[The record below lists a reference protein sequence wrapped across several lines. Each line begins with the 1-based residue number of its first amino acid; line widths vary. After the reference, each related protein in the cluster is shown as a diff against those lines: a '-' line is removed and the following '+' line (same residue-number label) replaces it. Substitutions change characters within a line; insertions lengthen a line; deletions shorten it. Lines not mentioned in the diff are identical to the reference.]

1 MKLHQKILIHAL
13 LGHLLLFTFLGALL
27 YLGIKQ
33 TLETELIKETRA
45 TANAI
50 FNNLY
55 QGMLKGFTKKEL
67 DALVSGFKQQD
78 QRVVLHLEKGTLERA
93 LREFKERGEVEK
105 GRGYITYR
113 YPFMASSVCL
123 SCHKVKEGDILALL
137 EIRLSYEETLNT
149 ALRLLAW
156 LFFIST
162 FLILF
167 GVYLVGRHQ
176 ARYLSLPLQALKD
189 RISRAEKFEEL
200 VEEKN
205 QAPIPSTGID
215 EVDAFSYALE
225 DFIQRVK
232 KLAVDKEIFE
242 FEIRLLERF
251 IITSEVVKDW
261 KYYLKSLIIEVN
273 KLLYAPVFFAFFYVE
288 EEVYAV
294 EVFWYQNPSK
304 GLQEHFEEKIKER
317 VKKRF
322 ITNDLKFVHNIINED
337 VALSAEDELFL
348 KTRELFLDQPKIGG
362 IVGIGLAVKELT
374 ETQEIA
380 LEAVLTSLL
389 NVTGTVRAISKF
401 TKELEFY
408 ATRDPLTLLYNQRVF
423 WELLQY
429 EVERAK
435 RYDYKF
441 AVLVVDLDNF
451 KFINDT
457 YGHAFGDVFLQSVA
471 RTLEKEKR
479 KGDILARYGGDEF
492 TLILPMCDL
501 PQAYSVAERIR
512 SAINNLKL
520 EAPDRKQVNLT
531 CSVGVAIFPDHAETA
546 QDLFI
551 LADTLMYRAKEVGK
565 NSVVVATTE
574 DLVSAQKKEKEMV
587 FILKEALENKKVVP
601 YFQPIYDLRSGKIFA
616 CELLARL
623 VFDGEVLPAG
633 KFIPTAEK
641 LGLITEIDYLTI
653 EKALALTK
661 EKAYQGYVFINLSP
675 KALIVRQFI
684 DRVLKLVRDADFPPE
699 NIVFELTEREAVKNI
714 SLLQDFLKL
723 LQLSGFKFCIDD
735 FGSGFSSFQYIKH
748 FLVNFVKLEGEFV
761 VGLSQR
767 SLVDSAIVESV
778 LSLCQRLNIRVI
790 AEYVENE
797 EILIILRNLGVPF
810 GQGYFLG
817 KPSPDLNFPDLAI
830 R

>member
-1 MKLHQKILIHAL
+1 MKLHQKILIHSL
-13 LGHLLLFTFLGALL
+13 LGHLLLFSFLGALL

-33 TLETELIKETRA
+33 TIETELIRQSQA

-67 DALVSGFKQQD
+67 DALVLGFKQND

-93 LREFKERGEVEK
+93 LRELKEKGEVVK

-113 YPFMASSVCL
+113 YPIMASSGCL

-149 ALRLLAW
+149 TLRLLAW

-167 GVYLVGRHQ
+167 GVYLIGRRQ
-176 ARYLSLPLQALKD
+176 ARHLSLPLQALKD

-200 VEEKN
+200 VEEKTRT
-205 QAPIPSTGID
+205 PIPSTGID
-215 EVDAFSYALE
+215 EVDAFSSALE

-242 FEIRLLERF
+242 FDIKLLERF

-322 ITNDLKFVHNIINED
+322 IPNELKFVHNIINED
-337 VALSAEDELFL
+337 VPLSSEEELFL

-362 IVGIGLAVKELT
+362 VVGIGLAVKELT

-408 ATRDPLTLLYNQRVF
+408 ATRDPLTLLYNQRLF
-423 WELLQY
+423 WELLHY

-531 CSVGVAIFPDHAETA
+531 CSVGVAIFPDHAENA
-546 QDLFI
+546 QNLF
-551 LADTLMYRAKEVGK
+551 
-565 NSVVVATTE
+565 N
-574 DLVSAQKKEKEMV
+574 
-587 FILKEALENKKVVP
+587 P
-601 YFQPIYDLRSGKIFA
+601 
-616 CELLARL
+616 C
-623 VFDGEVLPAG
+623 
-633 KFIPTAEK
+633 
-641 LGLITEIDYLTI
+641 
-653 EKALALTK
+653 
-661 EKAYQGYVFINLSP
+661 
-675 KALIVRQFI
+675 
-684 DRVLKLVRDADFPPE
+684 
-699 NIVFELTEREAVKNI
+699 
-714 SLLQDFLKL
+714 
-723 LQLSGFKFCIDD
+723 
-735 FGSGFSSFQYIKH
+735 
-748 FLVNFVKLEGEFV
+748 
-761 VGLSQR
+761 
-767 SLVDSAIVESV
+767 
-778 LSLCQRLNIRVI
+778 
-790 AEYVENE
+790 
-797 EILIILRNLGVPF
+797 
-810 GQGYFLG
+810 
-817 KPSPDLNFPDLAI
+817 
-830 R
+830 

>member
-623 VFDGEVLPAG
+623 VVDGEVLPAG

-653 EKALALTK
+653 EKALALAK

-684 DRVLKLVRDADFPPE
+684 ERVLKLVRDADFPPE

-735 FGSGFSSFQYIKH
+735 FGSGFSSFHYIKH

>member
-27 YLGIKQ
+27 FLGLKQ
-33 TLETELIKETRA
+33 TLETELIKQSRA

-67 DALVSGFKQQD
+67 DALVLGFNQQD
-78 QRVVLHLEKGTLERA
+78 QMVVLHLERGTLERA
-93 LREFKERGEVEK
+93 LRELKEKGEVEK
-105 GRGYITYR
+105 GRGYTTYR

-123 SCHKVKEGDILALL
+123 SCHKVKEGDILAFL

-162 FLILF
+162 FLIVF
-167 GVYLVGRHQ
+167 GVYLIGRLQ

-189 RISRAEKFEEL
+189 RIARAEKFEEL
-200 VEEKN
+200 VEEKT
-205 QAPIPSTGID
+205 QAPIPSIGID
-215 EVDAFSYALE
+215 EVDNFSSAFE

-261 KYYLKSLIIEVN
+261 RYYLKSLIIEVN

-288 EEVYAV
+288 DEVYDV

-304 GLQEHFEEKIKER
+304 DLQEHFEKIIEER

-322 ITNDLKFVHNIINED
+322 IPNDLKFVHNIINED
-337 VALSAEDELFL
+337 VNLSAEEELFL
-348 KTRELFLDQPKIGG
+348 KTKELFLDQPKIGG

-451 KFINDT
+451 NFINDT

-492 TLILPMCDL
+492 TFILPMCDL

-512 SAINNLKL
+512 SAINNLKI

-531 CSVGVAIFPDHAETA
+531 CSVGVAIFPDHAENA

-551 LADTLMYRAKEVGK
+551 LADTLMYRAKETGK
-565 NSVVVATTE
+565 NSVVIATTE
-574 DLVSAQKKEKEMV
+574 DLFSAQKKEKEMV
-587 FILKEALENKKVVP
+587 FILKEALEKKKIVP
-601 YFQPIYDLRSGKIFA
+601 YFQPIYDLRSGKLFA

-623 VFDGEVLPAG
+623 VVDGEVLPAG

-641 LGLITEIDYLTI
+641 LGLIAELDYLTI
-653 EKALALTK
+653 EKALALAK
-661 EKAYQGYVFINLSP
+661 EKAYKGYFFINLSP
-675 KALIVRQFI
+675 KVFIVRQFI

-748 FLVNFVKLEGEFV
+748 FLVNFVKLEGDFV

-778 LSLCQRLNIRVI
+778 LSLCQRLNIRVV

-817 KPSPDLNFPDLAI
+817 KPSPDLNFSDLAI

>member
-13 LGHLLLFTFLGALL
+13 LGHLLLFTFLGAVLF
-27 YLGIKQ
+27 LGIKQ
-33 TLETELIKETRA
+33 TIETELIRQSQA

-67 DALVSGFKQQD
+67 DALVSGFKQND
-78 QRVVLHLEKGTLERA
+78 QRVVLHLERGTLERA
-93 LREFKERGEVEK
+93 LRELKEKGEVVE

-113 YPFMASSVCL
+113 YPIMASSVCL

-137 EIRLSYEETLNT
+137 EVRLSYEETLNGV
-149 ALRLLAW
+149 LRLLAW

-167 GVYLVGRHQ
+167 GIYLIGRRQ
-176 ARYLSLPLQALKD
+176 ARYLSKPLQALKD
-189 RISRAEKFEEL
+189 RIARAEKFEEL
-200 VEEKN
+200 VEEKTR
-205 QAPIPSTGID
+205 APIPSTGID
-215 EVDAFSYALE
+215 EVDAFSSALE

-232 KLAVDKEIFE
+232 KLAVDREIFE

-261 KYYLKSLIIEVN
+261 KYYIESLIIEVN
-273 KLLYAPVFFAFFYVE
+273 KILYAPVFFAFFYVE

-304 GLQEHFEEKIKER
+304 ELKEHFEEKIKER

-322 ITNDLKFVHNIINED
+322 IPDELKFVHNIINED
-337 VALSAEDELFL
+337 VALSADEELFL
-348 KTRELFLDQPKIGG
+348 KTKELFLDQPKIGG

-401 TKELEFY
+401 TKEIEFY

-512 SAINNLKL
+512 SAINNLKV

-531 CSVGVAIFPDHAETA
+531 CSVGVAIFPDHAENA

-565 NSVVVATTE
+565 NAVVVATTE

-587 FILKEALENKKVVP
+587 FILKDALENKKIVP

-623 VFDGEVLPAG
+623 VVDGEVLPAG

-653 EKALALTK
+653 EKALALAK
-661 EKAYQGYVFINLSP
+661 EKAYQGYLFINLSP

-684 DRVLKLVRDADFPPE
+684 DRVLKLVRDSDFPPE

-767 SLVDSAIVESV
+767 SLVDSAIVESA

>member
-13 LGHLLLFTFLGALL
+13 LGHLFLFTFLGAVL

-33 TLETELIKETRA
+33 VLETELIKQSRA

-67 DALVSGFKQQD
+67 DALVSGFHQND
-78 QRVVLHLEKGTLERA
+78 QMVVLHLEKGTLERA
-93 LREFKERGEVEK
+93 LRELKEKGEVVK

-113 YPFMASSVCL
+113 YPIMASSVCL

-149 ALRLLAW
+149 TLRLLAW

-167 GVYLVGRHQ
+167 GVYLIGRRQ
-176 ARYLSLPLQALKD
+176 ARHLSLPLQALKD

-200 VEEKN
+200 MEEKTR
-205 QAPIPSTGID
+205 APIPSTGID

-261 KYYLKSLIIEVN
+261 KYYIKSLIIEVN
-273 KLLYAPVFFAFFYVE
+273 KLFYAPLFFAFFYVE

-294 EVFWYQNPSK
+294 EVFWYQNPSRK
-304 GLQEHFEEKIKER
+304 LQEHFEEKIEER

-322 ITNDLKFVHNIINED
+322 IFNKLKFVHNIINED
-337 VALSAEDELFL
+337 VPLSAEEEIFL
-348 KTRELFLDQPKIGG
+348 KTKELFLDQPKIGG

-389 NVTGTVRAISKF
+389 NVTGTVKAISKF

-471 RTLEKEKR
+471 RTLEGLKR
-479 KGDILARYGGDEF
+479 KGDVLARYGGDEF

-512 SAINNLKL
+512 SAINNLKV
-520 EAPDRKQVNLT
+520 EAPDRKHVNLT
-531 CSVGVAIFPDHAETA
+531 CSVGVAIFPDHAENA

-551 LADTLMYRAKEVGK
+551 LADTLMYRAKETGK
-565 NSVVVATTE
+565 NAVVIATTE

-587 FILKEALENKKVVP
+587 FILKEALEKKKIVP

-616 CELLARL
+616 CELLARI
-623 VFDGEVLPAG
+623 VVDGEVLPAG
-633 KFIPTAEK
+633 RFIPTAEK
-641 LGLITEIDYLTI
+641 LGLIAELDYLNI
-653 EKALALTK
+653 EKALVLAK
-661 EKAYQGYVFINLSP
+661 EKAYKGYLFINLSP
-675 KALIVRQFI
+675 KVLVVRQFL
-684 DRVLKLVRDADFPPE
+684 DRVLKLVRDTDFPPE

-714 SLLQDFLKL
+714 KLLQDFLKL

-778 LSLCQRLNIRVI
+778 LSLCQRLNIKVI

-797 EILIILRNLGVPF
+797 EILIMLRNLGVPF

-817 KPSPDLNFPDLAI
+817 KPSPDLNFPDLDI

>member
-27 YLGIKQ
+27 YLGLKQ
-33 TLETELIKETRA
+33 TLETILIKETQA

-653 EKALALTK
+653 EKALALAK

-684 DRVLKLVRDADFPPE
+684 ERVLKLVRDADFPPE

-735 FGSGFSSFQYIKH
+735 FGSGFSSFHYIKH

>member
-1 MKLHQKILIHAL
+1 MKLHQKILIHSL
-13 LGHLLLFTFLGALL
+13 LGHLLLFSFLGALL

-33 TLETELIKETRA
+33 TIETELIRQSQA

-67 DALVSGFKQQD
+67 DALVLGFKQND

-93 LREFKERGEVEK
+93 LRELKEKGEVVK

-113 YPFMASSVCL
+113 YPIMASSGCL

-149 ALRLLAW
+149 TLRLLVW

-167 GVYLVGRHQ
+167 GVYLIGRRQ
-176 ARYLSLPLQALKD
+176 ARHLSLPLQALKD

-200 VEEKN
+200 VEEKTRT
-205 QAPIPSTGID
+205 PIPSTGID
-215 EVDAFSYALE
+215 EVDAFSSALE

-242 FEIRLLERF
+242 FDIKLLERF

-322 ITNDLKFVHNIINED
+322 IPNELKFVHNIINED
-337 VALSAEDELFL
+337 VPLSSEEELFL

-362 IVGIGLAVKELT
+362 VVGIGLAVKELT

-408 ATRDPLTLLYNQRVF
+408 ATRDPLTLLYNQRLF
-423 WELLQY
+423 WELLHY

-531 CSVGVAIFPDHAETA
+531 CSVGVAIFPDHAENA
-546 QDLFI
+546 QNLFI

-587 FILKEALENKKVVP
+587 FILKEALENKKIVP

-616 CELLARL
+616 CELLARI
-623 VFDGEVLPAG
+623 VVDGEVLPAG

-653 EKALALTK
+653 EKALALSK

-684 DRVLKLVRDADFPPE
+684 ERVLKLVRDSDFPPE

-735 FGSGFSSFQYIKH
+735 FGSGFSSFHYIKH

>member
-1 MKLHQKILIHAL
+1 M
-13 LGHLLLFTFLGALL
+13 
-27 YLGIKQ
+27 
-33 TLETELIKETRA
+33 
-45 TANAI
+45 
-50 FNNLY
+50 
-55 QGMLKGFTKKEL
+55 
-67 DALVSGFKQQD
+67 
-78 QRVVLHLEKGTLERA
+78 
-93 LREFKERGEVEK
+93 EK

-113 YPFMASSVCL
+113 YPIMASSVCL
-123 SCHKVKEGDILALL
+123 SCHKVKEGDLLALL

-162 FLILF
+162 FLILS
-167 GVYLVGRHQ
+167 GVYLVGRRQ

-294 EVFWYQNPSK
+294 EVFWYQNSSK
-304 GLQEHFEEKIKER
+304 DLQEHFEEKIKER
-317 VKKRF
+317 VKEKF
-322 ITNDLKFVHNIINED
+322 VSFNELKFVHNIINED
-337 VALSAEDELFL
+337 VPLSAEEELFL
-348 KTRELFLDQPKIGG
+348 KTRELFLDQPKIEGV
-362 IVGIGLAVKELT
+362 VGIGLAVKELT

-565 NSVVVATTE
+565 NSVVVVTTE

-633 KFIPTAEK
+633 RFIPTAEK

-661 EKAYQGYVFINLSP
+661 EKAYQGYLFINLSP

-684 DRVLKLVRDADFPPE
+684 DRVLKLVRDSDFPPE

-735 FGSGFSSFQYIKH
+735 FGSGFFSFQYIKH

>member
-67 DALVSGFKQQD
+67 DSLVSGFKQQD
-78 QRVVLHLEKGTLERA
+78 QMVVLHLEKGTLERA
-93 LREFKERGEVEK
+93 LRELKEKGEVEK
-105 GRGYITYR
+105 GRGYVTYR
-113 YPFMASSVCL
+113 YPIMASSVCL

-167 GVYLVGRHQ
+167 GVYLIGRRQ

-189 RISRAEKFEEL
+189 RISTAEKFEEL
-200 VEEKN
+200 VEEKTR
-205 QAPIPSTGID
+205 ASIPSTGID
-215 EVDAFSYALE
+215 EVDAFSSALE
-225 DFIQRVK
+225 DFIKRVK

-261 KYYLKSLIIEVN
+261 KYYIKSLIIEVN

-288 EEVYAV
+288 DEVYAV
-294 EVFWYQNPSK
+294 EVFWYKNPSK

-322 ITNDLKFVHNIINED
+322 IPNDLKFVHNIINED
-337 VALSAEDELFL
+337 VPLSAEEELFL
-348 KTRELFLDQPKIGG
+348 KTKELFLDQPKIGG

-408 ATRDPLTLLYNQRVF
+408 ATRDPLTLLYNQSVF
-423 WELLQY
+423 WKLLHY

-451 KFINDT
+451 KLINDT

-492 TLILPMCDL
+492 ALILPMCDL

-512 SAINNLKL
+512 SAINNLKVK
-520 EAPDRKQVNLT
+520 APDRKQVNLT

-587 FILKEALENKKVVP
+587 FILKEALENKKIVP

-616 CELLARL
+616 CELLARI
-623 VFDGEVLPAG
+623 VVDGEVLPAG
-633 KFIPTAEK
+633 KFIQTAEK
-641 LGLITEIDYLTI
+641 LGLIAELDYINI
-653 EKALALTK
+653 EKALALAK
-661 EKAYQGYVFINLSP
+661 EKAYQGYFFINLSP
-675 KALIVRQFI
+675 KVLIVRQFI

>member
-1 MKLHQKILIHAL
+1 MKLHQKILIHSL
-13 LGHLLLFTFLGALL
+13 LGHLLLFSFLGALL

-33 TLETELIKETRA
+33 TIETELIRQSQA

-67 DALVSGFKQQD
+67 DALVLGFKQND

-93 LREFKERGEVEK
+93 LRELKEKGEVVK

-113 YPFMASSVCL
+113 YPIMASSGCL

-149 ALRLLAW
+149 TLRLLAW

-167 GVYLVGRHQ
+167 GVYLIGRRQ
-176 ARYLSLPLQALKD
+176 ARHLSLPLQALKD

-200 VEEKN
+200 VEEKTR
-205 QAPIPSTGID
+205 APIPSTGID
-215 EVDAFSYALE
+215 EFDAFSYALE

-242 FEIRLLERF
+242 FDIRLLERF

-322 ITNDLKFVHNIINED
+322 IPNELKFVHNIINED
-337 VALSAEDELFL
+337 VPLSSEEELFL

-362 IVGIGLAVKELT
+362 VVGIGLAVKELT

-408 ATRDPLTLLYNQRVF
+408 ATRDPLTLLYNQRLF
-423 WELLQY
+423 WELLHY

-512 SAINNLKL
+512 SAINNLKV

-531 CSVGVAIFPDHAETA
+531 CSVGVAIFPDHAENA

-587 FILKEALENKKVVP
+587 FILKEALENKKIVP

-616 CELLARL
+616 CELLARI
-623 VFDGEVLPAG
+623 VVDGEVLPAG

-653 EKALALTK
+653 EKALALSK

-684 DRVLKLVRDADFPPE
+684 ERVLKLVRDSDFPPE

-735 FGSGFSSFQYIKH
+735 FGSGFSSFHYIKH

>member
-13 LGHLLLFTFLGALL
+13 LGHLLLFTFLGAVLF
-27 YLGIKQ
+27 LGIKQ
-33 TLETELIKETRA
+33 IIETELIRQSRA

-67 DALVSGFKQQD
+67 DALVSGFKQND
-78 QRVVLHLEKGTLERA
+78 QMVVLHLERGTLERA
-93 LREFKERGEVEK
+93 LRELKEKGEVVEGK
-105 GRGYITYR
+105 GYITYR
-113 YPFMASSVCL
+113 YPIMASSVCL

-137 EIRLSYEETLNT
+137 EVRLSYEEPLNT
-149 ALRLLAW
+149 TLRLLAW

-162 FLILF
+162 FLIVF
-167 GVYLVGRHQ
+167 GVYLIGRRQ

-189 RISRAEKFEEL
+189 RIASAEKFEEL
-200 VEEKN
+200 VEEKTR
-205 QAPIPSTGID
+205 APIPSTGID
-215 EVDAFSYALE
+215 EVDAFSSAFE
-225 DFIQRVK
+225 DFIQKVK

-261 KYYLKSLIIEVN
+261 KYYIESLIIEVN

-304 GLQEHFEEKIKER
+304 ELKEHFEEKIKER

-322 ITNDLKFVHNIINED
+322 IPDELKFVHNIINED
-337 VALSAEDELFL
+337 VALSADEELFL
-348 KTRELFLDQPKIGG
+348 KTKELFLDQPKIGG

-408 ATRDPLTLLYNQRVF
+408 ATRDPLTQLYNQRVF
-423 WELLQY
+423 WELLHY

-457 YGHAFGDVFLQSVA
+457 YGHTFGDVFLQSVA
-471 RTLEKEKR
+471 RTLVRLKR

-501 PQAYSVAERIR
+501 PEAYSVAERIR
-512 SAINNLKL
+512 SAINNLKV

-531 CSVGVAIFPDHAETA
+531 CSIGVAIFPDHAENA

-551 LADTLMYRAKEVGK
+551 LADTMMYRAKETGK
-565 NSVVVATTE
+565 NSVVIATTE
-574 DLVSAQKKEKEMV
+574 DLISAQKKEKEMV
-587 FILKEALENKKVVP
+587 FILKEALEKKKIVP
-601 YFQPIYDLRSGKIFA
+601 YFQPIYDLRSGKLFA

-623 VFDGEVLPAG
+623 VVDGEVLPAG

-641 LGLITEIDYLTI
+641 LGLIAELDYINI
-653 EKALALTK
+653 EKALALAK
-661 EKAYQGYVFINLSP
+661 EKAYQGYLFINLSP

-797 EILIILRNLGVPF
+797 EILIILRNLGVLF

>member
-27 YLGIKQ
+27 YLGLKQ
-33 TLETELIKETRA
+33 TLETILIKETQA

-587 FILKEALENKKVVP
+587 FILKEALEKKKIVP

-623 VFDGEVLPAG
+623 VVDGEVLPAG

-653 EKALALTK
+653 EKALALAK

-684 DRVLKLVRDADFPPE
+684 ERVLKLVRDADFPPE

-735 FGSGFSSFQYIKH
+735 FGSGFSSFHYIKH

>member
-1 MKLHQKILIHAL
+1 M
-13 LGHLLLFTFLGALL
+13 
-27 YLGIKQ
+27 
-33 TLETELIKETRA
+33 
-45 TANAI
+45 
-50 FNNLY
+50 
-55 QGMLKGFTKKEL
+55 
-67 DALVSGFKQQD
+67 
-78 QRVVLHLEKGTLERA
+78 
-93 LREFKERGEVEK
+93 EK

-113 YPFMASSVCL
+113 YPIMASSVCL
-123 SCHKVKEGDILALL
+123 SCHKVKEGDLLALL

-294 EVFWYQNPSK
+294 EVFWYQNSSK
-304 GLQEHFEEKIKER
+304 DLQEHFEEKIKER
-317 VKKRF
+317 VKEKF
-322 ITNDLKFVHNIINED
+322 VSFNELKFVHNIINED
-337 VALSAEDELFL
+337 VPLSAEEELFL
-348 KTRELFLDQPKIGG
+348 KTRELFLDQPKIEGV
-362 IVGIGLAVKELT
+362 VGIGLAVKELT

-633 KFIPTAEK
+633 RFIPTAEK

-661 EKAYQGYVFINLSP
+661 EKAYQGYLFINLSP

-684 DRVLKLVRDADFPPE
+684 DRVLKLVRDSDFPPE

>member
-13 LGHLLLFTFLGALL
+13 LGHLLLFTFLGAVLF
-27 YLGIKQ
+27 LGIKQ
-33 TLETELIKETRA
+33 TIETELIRQSRA

-67 DALVSGFKQQD
+67 DALVSGFKQND
-78 QRVVLHLEKGTLERA
+78 QRVVLHLEKRTLERA
-93 LREFKERGEVEK
+93 LRELKEKGEVVEEK
-105 GRGYITYR
+105 GYITYR
-113 YPFMASSVCL
+113 YPIMASSVCL

-137 EIRLSYEETLNT
+137 EVRSSYKETLNGV
-149 ALRLLAW
+149 LRLLAW

-162 FLILF
+162 FLIVF
-167 GVYLVGRHQ
+167 GIYLIGRRQ

-189 RISRAEKFEEL
+189 RIARAEKFEEL
-200 VEEKN
+200 VEEKTR
-205 QAPIPSTGID
+205 APIPSTGID
-215 EVDAFSYALE
+215 EVDAFSSAFE

-261 KYYLKSLIIEVN
+261 KYYIESLIIEVN

-304 GLQEHFEEKIKER
+304 ELKEHFEEKIKER

-322 ITNDLKFVHNIINED
+322 IPDELKFVHNIINED
-337 VALSAEDELFL
+337 VALSAEVELFL
-348 KTRELFLDQPKIGG
+348 KTKELFLDQPKIGG
-362 IVGIGLAVKELT
+362 IVGIGLAVKEPT

-471 RTLEKEKR
+471 RTIEKEKR

-512 SAINNLKL
+512 SAINNLKV

-546 QDLFI
+546 EDLFI
-551 LADTLMYRAKEVGK
+551 LADTMMYRAKETGK
-565 NSVVVATTE
+565 NSVVIATTE
-574 DLVSAQKKEKEMV
+574 DFVSAQKKEKEMV
-587 FILKEALENKKVVP
+587 FILKEALEKKKIVP
-601 YFQPIYDLRSGKIFA
+601 YFQPIYDLRSGKLFA

-623 VFDGEVLPAG
+623 VVDGEVLPAG

-641 LGLITEIDYLTI
+641 LGLIAELDYINI
-653 EKALALTK
+653 EKALALAK
-661 EKAYQGYVFINLSP
+661 EKAYQGYLFINLSP
-675 KALIVRQFI
+675 K
-684 DRVLKLVRDADFPPE
+684 
-699 NIVFELTEREAVKNI
+699 VFN
-714 SLLQDFLKL
+714 
-723 LQLSGFKFCIDD
+723 C
-735 FGSGFSSFQYIKH
+735 
-748 FLVNFVKLEGEFV
+748 
-761 VGLSQR
+761 
-767 SLVDSAIVESV
+767 
-778 LSLCQRLNIRVI
+778 
-790 AEYVENE
+790 
-797 EILIILRNLGVPF
+797 
-810 GQGYFLG
+810 
-817 KPSPDLNFPDLAI
+817 SPVFRPGAKACA
-830 R
+830 RC

>member
-1 MKLHQKILIHAL
+1 MKLHQKILIHSL
-13 LGHLLLFTFLGALL
+13 LGHLLLFSFLGALL

-33 TLETELIKETRA
+33 TIETELIRQSQA

-67 DALVSGFKQQD
+67 DALVLGFKQND

-93 LREFKERGEVEK
+93 LRELKEKGEVVK

-113 YPFMASSVCL
+113 YPIMASSVCL

-149 ALRLLAW
+149 TLRLLAW

-167 GVYLVGRHQ
+167 VVYLIGRRQ
-176 ARYLSLPLQALKD
+176 ARHLSLPLQALKD

-200 VEEKN
+200 VEEKTRT
-205 QAPIPSTGID
+205 PIPSTGID
-215 EVDAFSYALE
+215 EVDAFSSALE

-242 FEIRLLERF
+242 FDIKLLERF

-322 ITNDLKFVHNIINED
+322 IPNELKFVHNIINED
-337 VALSAEDELFL
+337 VPLSSEEELFL

-362 IVGIGLAVKELT
+362 VVGIGLAVKELT

-408 ATRDPLTLLYNQRVF
+408 ATRDPLTLLYNQRLF
-423 WELLQY
+423 WELLHY

-531 CSVGVAIFPDHAETA
+531 CSVGVAIFPDHAENA
-546 QDLFI
+546 QNLFI

-587 FILKEALENKKVVP
+587 FILKEALENKKIVP

-616 CELLARL
+616 CELLARI
-623 VFDGEVLPAG
+623 VVDGEVLPAG

-653 EKALALTK
+653 EKALALSK

-684 DRVLKLVRDADFPPE
+684 ERVLKLVRDSDFPPE

-735 FGSGFSSFQYIKH
+735 FGSGFSSFHYIKH